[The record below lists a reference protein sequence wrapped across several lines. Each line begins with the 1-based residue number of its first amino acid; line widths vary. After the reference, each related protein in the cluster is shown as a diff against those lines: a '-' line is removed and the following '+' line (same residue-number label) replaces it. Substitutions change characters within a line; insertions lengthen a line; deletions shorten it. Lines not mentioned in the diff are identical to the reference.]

1 MWVPPARKSP
11 RSSFRIAAPV
21 AVVVAGALS
30 LAGCGGSPSSDSQP
44 GAGGSPSAAASSGSG
59 PSTVSVVLTN
69 DGCTPSASSVRSG
82 PMTFKVTNQNAT
94 AVSELE
100 LLSGERIVGEKENLA
115 PGFSGSFS
123 LDLDAGTYSLY
134 CPGASTQNTTFT
146 VTGQKAAT
154 ADDGPAK
161 VLKVGTTEYAGYI
174 NSQVAI
180 LVATVKPLVAA
191 IDAGNVAA
199 AQQAYAKSRP
209 YYERVEPVAESF
221 TVGSNNLDADID
233 ARINDV
239 PLSKWEGFHRI
250 ERALFTDH
258 TTKGMK
264 GYAAGLQANVEKL
277 QQKTAHLSY
286 QPAELAN
293 GAVSLLDEVAKSKI
307 TGEEERYSHIDV
319 LDMEANVEGSEQAF
333 ADIEPAL
340 KKIDPQ
346 LAATVAKRFTALTT
360 LLSHYRDT
368 HALGGFVRY
377 NKLSNRDIHL
387 LSQSVEAVSE
397 PLSQVAG
404 KIVGA

>member
-1 MWVPPARKSP
+1 MPRRSTP
-11 RSSFRIAAPV
+11 RSP
-21 AVVVAGALS
+21 
-30 LAGCGGSPSSDSQP
+30 SPAKRRRSQ
-44 GAGGSPSAAASSGSG
+44 S
-59 PSTVSVVLTN
+59 
-69 DGCTPSASSVRSG
+69 
-82 PMTFKVTNQNAT
+82 
-94 AVSELE
+94 
-100 LLSGERIVGEKENLA
+100 
-115 PGFSGSFS
+115 
-123 LDLDAGTYSLY
+123 
-134 CPGASTQNTTFT
+134 
-146 VTGQKAAT
+146 
-154 ADDGPAK
+154 DGPAK
-161 VLKVGTTEYAGYI
+161 LLKVGTTEYADYI
-174 NSQVAI
+174 NSQVAT

-191 IDAGNVAA
+191 IDAGNATA

-239 PLSKWEGFHRI
+239 PAAKWEGFHRI

-258 TTKGMK
+258 TTNGMK
-264 GYAAGLQANVEKL
+264 GYAAGLRANVEKL
-277 QQKTAHLSY
+277 QHKTAHLTY

-346 LAATVAKRFTALTT
+346 LAATVAQRFTALTT
-360 LLSHYRDT
+360 LLNRYRDP

-404 KIVGA
+404 KVVGA

>member
-1 MWVPPARKSP
+1 VP
-11 RSSFRIAAPV
+11 AAV
-21 AVVVAGALS
+21 AVATALC
-30 LAGCGGSPSSDSQP
+30 LAGCGGSSS
-44 GAGGSPSAAASSGSG
+44 GGPQAATPDASSGSDSS
-59 PSTVSVVLTN
+59 PSTVSVMLTN
-69 DGCTPSASSVRSG
+69 DGCRPSVSSVHSG
-82 PMTFKVTNQNAT
+82 PLTFKVTNQNAT

-123 LDLDAGTYSLY
+123 LSLDAGTYSLY
-134 CPGASTQNTTFT
+134 CPGASTQNTPFT
-146 VTGQKAAT
+146 VTGSKAPVT
-154 ADDGPAK
+154 AGGPSAL
-161 VLKVGTTEYAGYI
+161 LKVGTREYAHYI
-174 NSQVAI
+174 NSQVAT

-239 PLSKWEGFHRI
+239 PKSKWEGFHRI

-258 TTKGMK
+258 TTTGMK
-264 GYAAGLQANVEKL
+264 GYAAGLQSNVEKL
-277 QQKTAHLSY
+277 QQKTAQLRY

-307 TGEEERYSHIDV
+307 SGEEERYSHIDV

-333 ADIEPAL
+333 ADVEPAL
-340 KKIDPQ
+340 RKIDPQ
-346 LAATVAKRFTALTT
+346 LASTVSTRFSALTT
-360 LLSHYRDT
+360 LLSHYRDPR
-368 HALGGFVRY
+368 ALGGFVRY
-377 NKLSNRDIHL
+377 NKLSNKDVHL
-387 LSQSVEAVSE
+387 LAQSVQAVSE

-404 KIVGA
+404 KIVAA

>member
-1 MWVPPARKSP
+1 MWVPPARRPSRP
-11 RSSFRIAAPV
+11 RSV
-21 AVVVAGALS
+21 AVAPLALAAS
-30 LAGCGGSPSSDSQP
+30 AALCLSACGSSGSSSGTP
-44 GAGGSPSAAASSGSG
+44 AAASSPSSGSATK
-59 PSTVSVVLTN
+59 TVSVTLTN
-69 DGCTPSASSVRSG
+69 DGCTPSASTVHSG
-82 PMTFKVTNQNAT
+82 PMTFTVKNVNAT

-100 LLSGERIVGEKENLA
+100 LLSGQRIVGEKENLA

-123 LDLDAGTYSLY
+123 LELDAGTYSLY
-134 CPGASTQNTTFT
+134 CPGASTQNTAFT
-146 VTGQKAAT
+146 VTGTSAPT
-154 ADDGPAK
+154 ASDGPAK
-161 VLKVGTTEYAGYI
+161 LLQIGTRDYAGYI
-174 NSQVAI
+174 NGQVAT
-180 LVATVKPLVAA
+180 LVATVKPLVTA
-191 IDAGNVAA
+191 IDAGNLAA

-221 TVGSNNLDADID
+221 TIGSNNLDADID

-250 ERALFTDH
+250 ERALFADH
-258 TTKGMK
+258 TTRGMK
-264 GYAAGLQANVEKL
+264 GYAAGLLGNVEKL
-277 QQKTAHLSY
+277 QRKTAHLHY

-333 ADIEPAL
+333 ADLEPAL

-346 LAATVAKRFTALTT
+346 LSATVAHRFTALTT
-360 LLSHYRDT
+360 LLAHYRDPQ
-368 HALGGFVRY
+368 ALGGWVRY
-377 NKLSNRDIHL
+377 DKLSAKDVRR

-404 KIVGA
+404 KVVGA